1 LVLIGGLA
9 TDDPE
14 GQEVHREVERKA
26 KDLEDTH
33 IIVDAPDILLTLSRE
48 SRMPYCKCPSEK
60 DLG

>member
-1 LVLIGGLA
+1 MA